1 MPDFGMRDRTRRLES
16 PQQETIMS
24 TPPPAWHTAD
34 PPTSLKPVPLKPA
47 WQRFLPLIAI
57 AGALGLILLNG
68 WHKQLTLEN
77 MFAFRD
83 RFQATIQS
91 SLPLALL
98 AYIAT
103 YATAVALSVPG
114 ALIFTLAGGLIFGW
128 FLGGIAAVIAASI
141 GATAL
146 FLIARSALG
155 EGLRRKAGP
164 GIAALVDG
172 FQKDAMS
179 YLLFL
184 RLVPAFPFFL
194 VNIAA
199 AVVNVPLRTYIIASV
214 LGMLPA
220 TFAFASIGA
229 GLDSVFTK
237 AKTDQAVC
245 AALKGLSAC
254 PLELSTKSLVTK
266 EILIALTLL
275 AVVALIP
282 VIYKKW
288 NQRHG

>member
-1 MPDFGMRDRTRRLES
+1 MAMTKLSVVDPATGPAT
-16 PQQETIMS
+16 
-24 TPPPAWHTAD
+24 PAW
-34 PPTSLKPVPLKPA
+34 K
-47 WQRFLPLIAI
+47 RFLPLLVAASVLAI
-57 AGALGLILLNG
+57 ILLNG

-83 RFQATIQS
+83 RFQTAIQAN
-91 SLPLALL
+91 LPLALL
-98 AYIAT
+98 AYIAS

-114 ALIFTLAGGLIFGW
+114 ALIFTLSGGLIFGW
-128 FLGGIAAVIAASI
+128 LLGGVAAVIAASI
-141 GATAL
+141 GATIL
-146 FLIARSALG
+146 FLIARSAFG
-155 EGLRRKAGP
+155 ESLRRKAGP
-164 GIAALVDG
+164 GIGALVDG

-199 AVVNVPLRTYIIASV
+199 AIVNVPLRTYVIASV
-214 LGMLPA
+214 IGMVPA

-229 GLDSVFTK
+229 GLDSVFAKSK
-237 AKTDQAVC
+237 ADQAAC
-245 AALKGLSAC
+245 AALKGLAAC

-282 VIYKKW
+282 IAYKKW

>member
-1 MPDFGMRDRTRRLES
+1 MAMIKPTVVAPVIDPAT
-16 PQQETIMS
+16 
-24 TPPPAWHTAD
+24 PAW
-34 PPTSLKPVPLKPA
+34 K
-47 WQRFLPLIAI
+47 RFLPLLIA
-57 AGALGLILLNG
+57 ASVLGIILLNG
-68 WHKQLTLEN
+68 WHRQLTLEN

-83 RFQATIQS
+83 RFQTAIQAN
-91 SLPLALL
+91 LPLALL
-98 AYIAT
+98 AYIAS

-114 ALIFTLAGGLIFGW
+114 ALIFGW
-128 FLGGIAAVIAASI
+128 LLGGVAAVIAASI
-141 GATAL
+141 GATVL
-146 FLIARSALG
+146 FLIARSAFG
-155 EGLRRKAGP
+155 ESLRRKAGP
-164 GIAALVDG
+164 GIGALVDG

-199 AVVNVPLRTYIIASV
+199 AIVNVPLRTYIVASV
-214 LGMLPA
+214 IGMVPA

-229 GLDSVFTK
+229 GLDSVFAKSK
-237 AKTDQAVC
+237 ADQAAC
-245 AALKGLSAC
+245 AALKGLAAC

-282 VIYKKW
+282 IAYKKW